1 MPFGV
6 RFVASD
12 VPTVTLESDD
22 ASVLEQRLLD
32 HFDPDRLGLPDLLGR
47 LRDGAKDG
55 HEMTI
60 DERQAEAVFVALGAG
75 PDESG
80 AFLPERLFA
89 LRTACEVY
97 LQAG

>member
-12 VPTVTLESDD
+12 VPTVPLESDD
-22 ASVLEQRLLD
+22 GSVLEQRLLD
-32 HFDPDRLGLPDLLGR
+32 HFDPGRLGLPDLLGR

-55 HEMTI
+55 DELTI
-60 DERQAEAVFVALGAG
+60 DERQAEAIFIALGAK
-75 PDESG
+75 PEESG
-80 AFLPERLFA
+80 TFLPDRLVA
-89 LRTACEVY
+89 LRSACEVY